1 MRSTILMRAIA
12 ALVLVTVA
20 PGSSE
25 AQEGR
30 AGVGGRGSVGVLT
43 NDPATMAAKQTV
55 SLKIHPKTVEEA
67 TTVAQSLLRQQ
78 GVSDVKLSDDL
89 RTVTCSYQGAYGD
102 LPKLETKSSGSLLS
116 PAKIVVALV
125 RDPARAKCPTCG
137 VDEHLRSAGGVVSV
151 VAKGSR
157 AELYANLDLLDVRK
171 LAEAVEAAG
180 YQIEVQSHAWWSV
193 KVEGDPARIPEAF
206 SDVKGI
212 LKVDRASSEVKLLA
226 LRSLPP
232 DAIVSAAQKAGLKAT
247 PTLIR

>member
-1 MRSTILMRAIA
+1 MRSTILMRALA

-30 AGVGGRGSVGVLT
+30 AGVGGRGSVGVLSS
-43 NDPATMAAKQTV
+43 DPAAMAAKQTV

-67 TTVAQSLLRQQ
+67 NAVRDSLLRQQ

-89 RTVTCSYQGAYGD
+89 RTVTCTYQGAYGD
-102 LPKLETKSSGSLLS
+102 LPKLETRSSGSLLS
-116 PAKIVVALV
+116 PAKIVVSLV
-125 RDPARAKCPTCG
+125 RDPARAKCQTCG
-137 VDEHLRSAGGVVSV
+137 VDDHLRSAGGVVSV

-193 KVEGDPARIPEAF
+193 KVEGDSARIPEAF
-206 SDVKGI
+206 TDVKGI
-212 LKVDRASSEVKLLA
+212 LKVDRAGPQVNLLA

-247 PTLIR
+247 PTLVR